1 MAKGRNERALVHTR
15 KSIRPVSDIF
25 RGRAIDLPQLPGV
38 YAFWWVGDKA
48 ELMSA
53 NRHIILKGPGERPV
67 NVEYKDWW
75 PRELPYPCLYVGKTT
90 NIRNRFSL
98 HIKRDCP
105 GQLHRVLPDNRKV
118 KPCTTS
124 CQLRYGIEHVF
135 RTSTNPLAIIFR
147 AVSFSYTT
155 VFPED
160 AIAERFYAEDRLVG
174 TWRPWFNIDSE
185 R

>member
-1 MAKGRNERALVHTR
+1 VHTLA
-15 KSIRPVSDIF
+15 SIRPVAQIF
-25 RGRAIDLPQLPGV
+25 RDRVIDLPEEPGV
-38 YAFWWVGDKA
+38 YAFWWVGEKA
-48 ELMSA
+48 RLLSA

-75 PRELPYPCLYVGKTT
+75 PPELAYPCLYVGKST
-90 NIRNRFSL
+90 NIRKRFSF
-98 HIKRDCP
+98 HIKRNCP
-105 GQLHRVLPDNRKV
+105 GRLHRVLADNRKL

-135 RTSTNPLAIIFR
+135 RTEPKPLEIIFR
-147 AVSFSYTT
+147 SVGFSYSTD
-155 VFPED
+155 FPND

-174 TWRPWFNIDSE
+174 TWRPWFNIDSK